1 MLMQRK
7 PYYTLGE
14 IAREHGATVWQVRR
28 LFERG
33 ILPPAERIGLY
44 RVVRADDLPRVVDAL
59 RVAGYIGEA
68 TSRATGE
75 RLSDPEGGK

>member
-1 MLMQRK
+1 MQKK

-14 IAREHGATVWQVRR
+14 IAREFGATVWQVRR

-44 RVVRADDLPRVVDAL
+44 RVVRAGDVL
-59 RVAGYIGEA
+59 RIVEELRTAGYIGK
-68 TSRATGE
+68 RK
-75 RLSDPEGGK
+75 DK